1 MNEQKGGARE
11 VSCFGRQQKLFKN
24 KEMIVNV

>member
-1 MNEQKGGARE
+1 MRQKGVARE
-11 VSCFGRQQKLFKN
+11 VRCFGRQQKLFKN